1 MLLGQKVVLPLTVLP
16 FWVLALVAVSFQRV
30 VQLFLLV
37 SPLLSVLP
45 DRKQG
50 FAVLLPVLVLVLF
63 LPLVLHY
70 QSLLRLPLSYINI
83 IDNFLYFQNL
93 VPQIRFVQSFQFEGS
108 VSDIIV
114 FYLDNFVGLIAP
126 F

>member
-1 MLLGQKVVLPLTVLP
+1 MLLGQKVVSPLTVLP
-16 FWVLALVAVSFQRV
+16 FWALALVAVSFQLV

-37 SPLLSVLP
+37 SPLPSVLP

>member
-1 MLLGQKVVLPLTVLP
+1 MLLGQKVVLPLKVLP
-16 FWVLALVAVSFQRV
+16 SWTLGLPLLVVVSLEWV
-30 VQLFLLV
+30 VQLFPLV
-37 SPLLSVLP
+37 SPLPS
-45 DRKQG
+45 
-50 FAVLLPVLVLVLF
+50 VLLPVLVLVLF

-93 VPQIRFVQSFQFEGS
+93 VSQIRLFKTLQFEGS
-108 VSDIIV
+108 VSDIVI
-114 FYLDNFVGLIAP
+114 FYLDDFVGLVAP